1 MCMGTTQSW
10 AAHAAWGRLRA
21 HAGRASTHTYGAA
34 GFVTPGIGLKE
45 QKSPKRRVGQLT
57 EPALNMERD

>member
-1 MCMGTTQSW
+1 MHGDNTKLGSPCCMVPLGSS
-10 AAHAAWGRLRA
+10 
-21 HAGRASTHTYGAA
+21 RASTHTYGAA